1 MLYTGSSALNT
12 AMWNISTL
20 SQSIV
25 RIQPPYDLRER
36 IEQIQHIPL
45 LSSSCTRLIQLLAAD
60 EIDLDQFVEIVERDP
75 FLCLQVFKAAT
86 SAIYSYNGELK
97 TLREAIVRVVG
108 LDKAVSIALGL
119 ATVNA
124 IQCQK
129 NGVLGL
135 KSYWGHAM
143 LCAELLMTI
152 ERYCPPE
159 NAIDKV
165 EAHLAGLFHDIGFPL
180 LGHFFPEIHRQL
192 DQMIVSNPNVPG
204 LAIEKFSLGITH
216 CDLGYWLVKAWNL
229 PAAVS
234 TAILNHHDCHY
245 RGNHWRIN
253 LMIGLADRLV
263 KSYEAGFAD
272 LSQLD
277 ADRYLPLGLR
287 LEQIETMA
295 DAIPGMVM
303 STAELVHDYFKD

>member
-1 MLYTGSSALNT
+1 MIYTGSSALKT

-25 RIQPPYDLRER
+25 RIKPPYDLRQQ
-36 IEQIQHIPL
+36 IEQIQQIPL

-60 EIDLDQFVEIVERDP
+60 EIDLDQFVEVVETDP
-75 FLCLQVFKAAT
+75 FLCLQVFKAAN

-135 KSYWGHAM
+135 KSYWRHAM

-159 NAIDKV
+159 NAINKV

-192 DQMIVSNPNVPG
+192 DQMIGSNPSVPE
-204 LAIEKFSLGITH
+204 LAIEKFSLGVTH
-216 CDLGYWLVKAWNL
+216 CDLGFWLVKAWNL
-229 PAAVS
+229 PEAVS
-234 TAILNHHDCHY
+234 TAILNHHDSHY
-245 RGNHWRIN
+245 RGDHWRIN
-253 LMIGLADRLV
+253 LMIGLADRLLQSV
-263 KSYEAGFAD
+263 ETGIADVSKLEAD
-272 LSQLD
+272 L
-277 ADRYLPLGLR
+277 YEPLGLGR
-287 LEQIETMA
+287 EQIETIA
-295 DAIPGMVM
+295 NHIPGIVA
-303 STAELVHDYFKD
+303 STAELAHEYFKD